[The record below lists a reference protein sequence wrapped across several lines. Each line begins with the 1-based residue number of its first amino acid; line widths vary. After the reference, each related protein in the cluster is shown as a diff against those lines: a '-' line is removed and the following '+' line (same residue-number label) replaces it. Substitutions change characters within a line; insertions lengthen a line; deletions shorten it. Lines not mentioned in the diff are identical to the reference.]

1 LARKEK
7 ELDGGGAMKK
17 SVVLRAPLLS
27 NSGYGTHAR
36 QIFRWLETKDVEI
49 AADIL
54 NWGATSWFLNH
65 QAENGL
71 VGRVIAAAKQP
82 TRTPDLMIS
91 LQLPNEWQ
99 RLPGVKCVGMSAVVE
114 TDRCNPEWVKACSQ
128 MDRVIVPSNFCRGLV
143 SSSTTDVRVVPEAF
157 HEDIATAAPL
167 DLPQVKTKKN
177 FLLVGQLSG
186 MKPDLDRKNIFYT
199 VKWFCEEFKDTPD
212 VGLIIKTNLGTNSTF
227 NKNSLRNIFTNLVNE
242 VRRGGKSPPIYL
254 INGEMTTAEIASL
267 YRSPKV
273 TALLSLTRG
282 EGYGLPILE
291 AAASDLPVICTGW
304 SGHLDFMSRG
314 KFISVDY
321 DLAPV
326 PAEKV
331 DDQIFVSGA
340 RWAIPREA
348 DAKKKMR
355 KFISLPDA
363 PKKWAVELGGKL
375 REEYSLDAVFKCYDR
390 ELGDLL

>member
-1 LARKEK
+1 
-7 ELDGGGAMKK
+7 MKK

-49 AADIL
+49 VSDIL

-65 QAENGL
+65 DAEKGL
-71 VGRVIAAAKQP
+71 IGRIIASARQP
-82 TRTPDLMIS
+82 TKTPDLMVS

-99 RLPGVKCVGMSAVVE
+99 RLPGAVCVGMSAVVE
-114 TDRCNPEWVKACSQ
+114 TDRCNPEWVKSCDQ
-128 MDRVIVPSNFCRGLV
+128 MDRVIVPSTFCKGLI
-143 SSSTTDVRVVPEAF
+143 SESKTDIRVVPEAF
-157 HEDIATAAPL
+157 HDDIVNAPPL

-186 MKPDLDRKNIFYT
+186 MKPELDRKNIFYT

-227 NKNSLRNIFTNLVNE
+227 NKNNLRNIFTNLINE
-242 VRRGGKSPPIYL
+242 VRRGGKTPPVYL

-273 TALLSLTRG
+273 TGLLSLTRG

-304 SGHLDFMSRG
+304 SGHLDFMGRG
-314 KFISVDY
+314 KFISVEH
-321 DLAPV
+321 DLVDV
-326 PAEKV
+326 PGEKV
-331 DDQIFVSGA
+331 DNQIFVPGSK
-340 RWAIPREA
+340 WAMAREA

-355 KFISLPDA
+355 KFMNSPEM
-363 PKKWAVELGGKL
+363 PKKWAADLGKL
-375 REEYSLDAVFKCYDR
+375 LRDEYSSEAVFRSYDR

>member
-1 LARKEK
+1 
-7 ELDGGGAMKK
+7 MKK

-36 QIFRWLETKDVEI
+36 QIFRWLETRNVEI
-49 AADIL
+49 VSDIL

-65 QAENGL
+65 DAEGGL
-71 VGRVIAAAKQP
+71 VGRIINSAKQP
-82 TRTPDLMIS
+82 SKTPDLMIS

-99 RLPGVKCVGMSAVVE
+99 RLPGAKCVGMSAVVE
-114 TDRCNPEWVKACSQ
+114 TDRCNPDWVKACNE
-128 MDRVIVPSNFCRGLV
+128 MDRVIVPSTFCKSLI
-143 SSSTTDVRVVPEAF
+143 SASTADVRVVPESF
-157 HEDIATAAPL
+157 HDDIATAEPL
-167 DLPQVKTKKN
+167 NLPQVKTKKN

-186 MKPDLDRKNIFYT
+186 IKPELDRKNIFYT
-199 VKWFCEEFKDTPD
+199 VKWFCEEFKDSPD

-227 NKNSLRNIFTNLVNE
+227 NKNNLRNIFTNLVNE
-242 VRRGGKSPPIYL
+242 VRRAGKTPPIYL

-273 TALLSLTRG
+273 TGLLSLTRG

-304 SGHLDFMSRG
+304 SGHLDFMNRG
-314 KFISVDY
+314 KFISVEH
-321 DLAPV
+321 DLIPV
-326 PAEKV
+326 PTEKV
-331 DDQIFVSGA
+331 DNQIFVPGSQ
-340 RWAIPREA
+340 WAMPKEA

-355 KFISLPDA
+355 KFMNSPEM
-363 PKKWAVELGGKL
+363 PKKWAADLGKL
-375 REEYSLDAVFKCYDR
+375 LRAEFSSEAVFKSYDR